1 MMSQFAWEAY
11 RALKPG
17 EHMSI
22 LVGDTRIRK
31 HYVLQVLL
39 EAGFTLCEG
48 VVKIQ
53 HKMNTTRKKC
63 LRLQIAI
70 FARCPR

>member
-11 RALKPG
+11 RVLRPSG
-17 EHMSI
+17 HMGI
-22 LVGDTRIRK
+22 LAGDTHIHK

-39 EAGFTLCEG
+39 EAGFTLREG

-53 HKMNTTRKKC
+53 HEMNATRKK
-63 LRLQIAI
+63 
-70 FARCPR
+70 

>member
-1 MMSQFAWEAY
+1 MASQFTEEVY
-11 RALKPG
+11 RVLKPG

-39 EAGFTLCEG
+39 GAGFILCEE

-53 HKMNTTRKKC
+53 YKMK
-63 LRLQIAI
+63 A
-70 FARCPR
+70 ARRSR